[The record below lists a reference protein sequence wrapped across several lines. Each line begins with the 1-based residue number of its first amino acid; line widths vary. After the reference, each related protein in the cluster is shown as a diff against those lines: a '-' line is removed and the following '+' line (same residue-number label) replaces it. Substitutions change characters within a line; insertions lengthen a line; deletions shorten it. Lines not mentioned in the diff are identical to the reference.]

1 MSQDL
6 VGDVQKE
13 LQKGLRHDINDEE
26 EDEDFSFDEDDDDS
40 DNDILEDNLSIPLM
54 QKPGLRPYFDQSQ
67 SQTALNQTTLT
78 KKEADALSQAL
89 ASVLAGKNGQKDT
102 SNLPSDNNT
111 NSSEN
116 RSIRFDEFPNF
127 TKNSL
132 RSVSF
137 REKRSEKQQLKRKS
151 SVDIPK
157 VTQRVCIFIVGVT
170 FQVTYC
176 FSFSGFSRHS

>member
-1 MSQDL
+1 MPQDL

-13 LQKGLRHDINDEE
+13 LRHDINDEE

-40 DNDILEDNLSIPLM
+40 DNDILEDNLSIASM

-89 ASVLAGKNGQKDT
+89 ASVLAEKNSEKYT
-102 SNLPSDNNT
+102 SNLPSDSNT

-116 RSIRFDEFPNF
+116 RSTRVDEFPSF
-127 TKNSL
+127 TKNPL

-151 SVDIPK
+151 SVDLPK
-157 VTQRVCIFIVGVT
+157 VTQRVCISIVDVT
-170 FQVTYC
+170 FQ
-176 FSFSGFSRHS
+176 